1 MSSKAKWN
9 CCMIISVV
17 LVIVLLLQLK
27 VWFSR
32 EDSLVSATVEGFV
45 VIVDAGH
52 GGEDGGAVGINGSVE
67 SHINLQIAMMLEEL
81 LVFYGTDV
89 LLLRDSD
96 ISLHDEGVET
106 VKARKTS
113 DLQNR
118 VAMVNQYDNGLLLSI
133 HQNFYIE
140 EQYFGAQVFYAGRS
154 SEDSMGLEEEIAKDY
169 AESLQKAF
177 QEQLNPENHRE
188 AKLVDSSL
196 YLMNHV
202 QLPAVLIECGFL
214 SNGVEA
220 ELLAKETYQL
230 KIACIIAG
238 SIFQREMGFI

>member
-1 MSSKAKWN
+1 
-9 CCMIISVV
+9 MIISVF

-32 EDSLVSATVEGFV
+32 ENSQVSAMVDGFV
-45 VIVDAGH
+45 VIIDAGH
-52 GGEDGGAVGINGSVE
+52 GGEDGGAVGINGAVE
-67 SHINLQIAMMLEEL
+67 SHINLQIALMLEEL

-96 ISLHDEGVET
+96 ISLHDEGLDT
-106 VKARKTS
+106 VKERKTS

-118 VAMVNQYDNGLLLSI
+118 VSLVNQYDQGLLLSI

-140 EQYFGAQVFYAGRS
+140 EQYFGAQVFYSPTSLGDATV
-154 SEDSMGLEEEIAKDY
+154 LEPKEEIAKDY
-169 AESLQKAF
+169 ALNLQKLF

-202 QLPAVLIECGFL
+202 QVPAVLIECGFL
-214 SNGVEA
+214 SNGAEA
-220 ELLAKETYQL
+220 KLLATEAYQM

-238 SIFQREMGFI
+238 SIFQRETGFI